1 MQISYP
7 NAIVLMEHLQHMGEG
22 NASLNRQFAVGA
34 DTFLATAALYQGEA
48 GMMYYQLYF
57 FIYFANMKCMMTC
70 VELFGL
76 EDGSVEAT
84 FEVRHSSDHV
94 HA

>member
-1 MQISYP
+1 
-7 NAIVLMEHLQHMGEG
+7 
-22 NASLNRQFAVGA
+22 
-34 DTFLATAALYQGEA
+34 
-48 GMMYYQLYF
+48 MMYYQLYF

-84 FEVRHSSDHV
+84 FEVRHSNNHV